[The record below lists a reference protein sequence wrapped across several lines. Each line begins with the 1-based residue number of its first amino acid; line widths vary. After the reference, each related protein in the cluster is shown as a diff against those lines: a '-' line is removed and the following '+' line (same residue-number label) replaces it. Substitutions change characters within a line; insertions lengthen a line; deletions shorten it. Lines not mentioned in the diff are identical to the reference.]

1 MSTAVQQDLPAA
13 TWTLDKNHS
22 TASFAIKYMV
32 STWRTEFTR
41 IDATLDTTGDQPRLA
56 GSVDPSSIQV
66 KDENFHAHLQS
77 PDFFDTER
85 HPAITFESTGWRV
98 DGDELIV
105 DGNLTIKG
113 DTRPVEGRGKL
124 VSSYTDPW
132 GNTRAGATLEA
143 VIDRTHFGLNWNN
156 PLPKGGLALAN
167 DVRLIVDLQFVQAQ

>member
-1 MSTAVQQDLPAA
+1 MTTAVQQELPAA
-13 TWTLDKNHS
+13 TWGLDKTHS

-32 STWRTEFTR
+32 STFRTGF
-41 IDATLDTTGDQPRLA
+41 DNFDVTLDTTGDQPRLT
-56 GSVDPSSIQV
+56 GSVAPDSINV
-66 KDENFHAHLQS
+66 KDENFHAHLQA

-113 DTRPVEGRGKL
+113 DTRPIEARGQL
-124 VSSYTDPW
+124 IAPHEDPW
-132 GNTRAGATLEA
+132 GNTRLGITLEA
-143 VIDRTHFGLNWNN
+143 SVDRTHFGLNWNN

-167 DVRLIVDLQFVQAQ
+167 DVRLHVDLQLVKA

>member
-1 MSTAVQQDLPAA
+1 MSTTVQQDLPAA
-13 TWTLDKNHS
+13 IWALDKNHS
-22 TASFAIKYMV
+22 TAGFAIKYMV
-32 STWRTEFTR
+32 STFRTEFTR
-41 IDATLDTTGDQPRLA
+41 FDATLDTTGDQPRLT

-85 HPAITFESTGWRV
+85 HPAITFESTAWRV

-105 DGNLTIKG
+105 DGDLTIKG
-113 DTRPVEGRGKL
+113 DTRPVEGRGQL

-132 GNTRAGATLEA
+132 GATRAGATLEA
-143 VIDRTHFGLNWNN
+143 VVDRTHFGLNWNN

-167 DVRLIVDLQFVQAQ
+167 DVRLIVDLQFIQAQ